1 MSEIVGTHNCLYNR
15 IPLIQ
20 RGRGIRPDEAP
31 ATLQPVS

>member
-1 MSEIVGTHNCLYNR
+1 VGSLAVDNR

-31 ATLQPVS
+31 ATLQSVLVDR